1 MNHKTNK
8 KKNNKTD
15 TRNNRN
21 NQKTISQRIP
31 TKLQI
36 IVKTNLP
43 EYKKFKY
50 DPVLTLPNAP
60 SHNIYFNPLQPLD
73 SNIIRKIPEN
83 SRILSFFNS
92 QMFDKLNQYTALF
105 RRPLKTLE
113 EASLGN
119 VDRNIEITLDT
130 LFPTNGVFYIHR
142 EKYYIEFFKWQEGNW
157 FLETAE
163 PTKYTKDELYGANYE
178 IPEPFIKK
186 GEMIKKGG
194 ARTRKN
200 NYSLYSRKPY
210 SYRRRPNTYSYRRR
224 PNSYGQRPNTYSY
237 RRRPNSYG
245 RTNSYQNR
253 TYKKRNTKYLTSPT
267 YQIRIFLS
275 LKKGEK
281 WSEEELKKIP
291 CKKQWKDITHSYTTV
306 ASDMKKNVKNTMS
319 SIIESVSN
327 QIKKAI

>member
-1 MNHKTNK
+1 MNKTNK

-21 NQKTISQRIP
+21 NQKTINQRIP
-31 TKLQI
+31 SKLQI
-36 IVKTNLP
+36 IVETNLP

-73 SNIIRKIPEN
+73 ANIIRKIPEN

-92 QMFDKLNQYTALF
+92 QMFGKLNNYTALF

-113 EASLGN
+113 EASPGN

-163 PTKYTKDELYGANYE
+163 PTKYTKDELYGPNYE
-178 IPEPFIKK
+178 IPEPLIKK

-194 ARTRKN
+194 VRTRKN
-200 NYSLYSRKPY
+200 NYSLYSRNPY
-210 SYRRRPNTYSYRRR
+210 SYRRRPNTYSYRRN
-224 PNSYGQRPNTYSY
+224 PYSYGRIPYSY
-237 RRRPNSYG
+237 R
-245 RTNSYQNR
+245 NR
-253 TYKKRNTKYLTSPT
+253 TYKKRNTKYLTGPT
-267 YQIRIFLS
+267 YQIRMFLS

-281 WSEEELKKIP
+281 WSEEELKKTP

-319 SIIESVSN
+319 SIMESVSN